1 MNIENLVSKFKSGE
15 ISVIDYTKETL
26 KAIKNDD
33 TNSYISFN
41 EEDALNRAN
50 ELNNKLKNGEEL
62 GKLFGLPVA
71 VKDNISYKNMRM
83 TCASKMLEDFTPIYN
98 ATVVENLL
106 KEDAI
111 IVAKTNMDEFAMGAS
126 SKTSYFG
133 LVKNNLDNERI
144 AGGSSSGSAV
154 AVSKGDVLV
163 SLGTDTGGSVRGPA
177 SYTNIIGYK
186 PTYSLMSRYG
196 VVSMANTLDQVSLFA
211 NNIEDLRT
219 LASVTSSPD
228 SNDMTA
234 ILEKYQYQIEGYDFS
249 GKKIAVINPDSE
261 LYEGIEEEVRADY
274 KLALDRLRNL
284 GANLVEI
291 DLEYAKFA
299 NPVYNV
305 VMSSEVSSNMSRF
318 DGIRY
323 GHQTNDYDDL
333 SELFIKSR
341 SEGFGEEVQR
351 RIALGTMYLSASDDQ
366 RIYKK
371 GLQLRTLIK
380 EELEEIFKEYDLIIT
395 PTTTNLPPKI
405 TDNENDPLSDFKAD
419 GFNVI
424 VNLAGMCGISVPV
437 REGISG
443 SVQFIGNRFEDNKI
457 INAADKFLREAK
469 WIQKL

>member
-1 MNIENLVSKFKSGE
+1 MSIDKLVNKLKSGE
-15 ISVIDYTKETL
+15 LSVVENTKATL
-26 KAIKNDD
+26 ENIKNDT

-41 EEDALNRAN
+41 EEDSLKRAE
-50 ELNNKLKNGEEL
+50 ELEEKLKNGENI
-62 GKLFGLPVA
+62 GKLFGLPIA
-71 VKDNISYKNMRM
+71 IKDNISYKNMRM
-83 TCASKMLEDFTPIYN
+83 TCGSKMLEDFTPVYN

-111 IVAKTNMDEFAMGAS
+111 VIAKTNMDEFAMGAS

-133 LVKNNLDNERI
+133 PVKNNLDN
-144 AGGSSSGSAV
+144 ALTPGGSSSGSAV

-211 NNIEDLRT
+211 KSIDDIRS
-219 LASVTSSPD
+219 LAETTSSTD
-228 SNDMTA
+228 LNDMTS
-234 ILEKYQYQIEGYDFS
+234 IIEEYDFKKDEYDFA
-249 GKKIAVINPDSE
+249 GKKIAVINPNSD
-261 LYEGIEEEVRADY
+261 LYNGIEEEVIADY
-274 KLALDRLRNL
+274 KIALDRLKDL

-291 DLEYAKFA
+291 NLEYAKFA

-318 DGIRY
+318 DGIRF
-323 GHQTNDYDDL
+323 GHQAKEYDGVE
-333 SELFIKSR
+333 ELFVKSR

-351 RIALGTMYLSASDDQ
+351 RIALGTMYLSANDDQ
-366 RIYKK
+366 RVYKK
-371 GLQLRTLIK
+371 GLKLRTLIK
-380 EELEEIFKEYDLIIT
+380 EELEKIFDEFDLIVT
-395 PTTTNLPPKI
+395 PTTTNLPPKLSEN
-405 TDNENDPLSDFKAD
+405 DNDPLSDFKAD

-437 REGISG
+437 RDGISG
-443 SVQFIGNRFEDNKI
+443 SVQFIGNRFDDSKI

-469 WIQKL
+469 